1 MITHL
6 LIKLEIVTKVNLIPI
21 ELKIHQ
27 INKPQN
33 LELNLVSNVSL
44 RSQQNKLPSKQKL
57 NLVMPG
63 NDLDNSNLVGHIQGI
78 IVRCQPDISLL
89 GPIRPATE

>member
-44 RSQQNKLPSKQKL
+44 RSPQNKLPSKQKL
-57 NLVMPG
+57 NFG
-63 NDLDNSNLVGHIQGI
+63 NGLDNSNLVGHIQGI

-89 GPIRPATE
+89 GSIRPATE